1 VAESVQIGDLHK
13 DLLPRVGSQLSG
25 EKRIADT
32 FCDLYQNKLIYT
44 PGRHWMKFNGS
55 YWENCDG
62 DVEVWRAMEKVCSYL
77 LTAASCTEDPE
88 RGELI
93 GLVQKLNGSGFTKSV
108 LEHLKRWPGIA
119 VPDSELDSDAGL
131 FAVSNGVIDLYEGG
145 FRSAL
150 PTDYLTMAGGCA
162 FDPDAT
168 CPQYDALMDLYHPEK
183 EMQDYLHRLAGAAME
198 GKQNLQ
204 NIVVWFGETAGNGK
218 GTTERIWSRVF
229 GTYARS
235 IPVEVIASKG
245 AYDQYRDEKAK
256 LKGARLVFT
265 TEPSEGMRFSSGTVN
280 SLTGG
285 DAITSREVYKGS
297 VTFDPTWLIMMSTN
311 TRIGTSGSPG
321 TERRIKEI
329 PWEYTI
335 PRDKMDSRIEERLAL
350 EAPGILNRI
359 LRGWYDFRSG
369 GVQHPKKVEEATALY
384 LAEVDPIKQFLGEKV
399 IMQIGSQMSKAMVY
413 QSYTSWCETNGE
425 RPRSHKSFTESMRR
439 EGLEEGKTG
448 ALGRFWKDITLVS

>member
-285 DAITSREVYKGS
+285 DAITSRDRVHAPRGAGGGQDRSARSVLEGHHARLMNEEGPGGDPDPLPCNEPQHLGGYQWNLSTCS
-297 VTFDPTWLIMMSTN
+297 VTAAPPRSTAA
-311 TRIGTSGSPG
+311 TRTGTRTCP
-321 TERRIKEI
+321 
-329 PWEYTI
+329 
-335 PRDKMDSRIEERLAL
+335 
-350 EAPGILNRI
+350 
-359 LRGWYDFRSG
+359 
-369 GVQHPKKVEEATALY
+369 AT
-384 LAEVDPIKQFLGEKV
+384 
-399 IMQIGSQMSKAMVY
+399 S
-413 QSYTSWCETNGE
+413 TSWAPWSPTGSRSC
-425 RPRSHKSFTESMRR
+425 RPTR
-439 EGLEEGKTG
+439 
-448 ALGRFWKDITLVS
+448 AAW